1 MIASKNAL
9 AVGEEKISPTATASQ
24 RFSPIYPINAGLCP
38 EPPPVT
44 IPTFPST
51 GAFLYFNT
59 LASSV
64 VDTISLCVFTKPFNI
79 SSTTKSGLFTI
90 RFIFDF
96 LLNYIASAIAFK
108 FLSPS
113 IANSSPVSAKFLQ
126 IAQFPANSSK
136 LGSKD
141 SITSGPSYPISSN
154 A

>member
-59 LASSV
+59 L
-64 VDTISLCVFTKPFNI
+64 IPYYK
-79 SSTTKSGLFTI
+79 G
-90 RFIFDF
+90 
-96 LLNYIASAIAFK
+96 
-108 FLSPS
+108 
-113 IANSSPVSAKFLQ
+113 
-126 IAQFPANSSK
+126 
-136 LGSKD
+136 
-141 SITSGPSYPISSN
+141 
-154 A
+154 